1 MTASVNQKWP
11 PAKHL
16 YVVVL
21 YFILVFR
28 SYKKYRNI
36 DDQLLTQ
43 SIPDIVNTKIT
54 HISIIVHVLYVLSKY
69 SNAYIIFHY
78 PYIDFRHI

>member
-1 MTASVNQKWP
+1 M
-11 PAKHL
+11 
-16 YVVVL
+16 
-21 YFILVFR
+21 F
-28 SYKKYRNI
+28 
-36 DDQLLTQ
+36 TQ
-43 SIPDIVNTKIT
+43 RISGIVNTKIT